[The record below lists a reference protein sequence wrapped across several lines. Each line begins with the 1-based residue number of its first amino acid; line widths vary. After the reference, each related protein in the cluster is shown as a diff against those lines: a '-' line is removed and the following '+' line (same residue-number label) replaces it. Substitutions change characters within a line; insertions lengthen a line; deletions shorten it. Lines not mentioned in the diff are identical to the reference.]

1 MEQIFAIYRGEKFI
15 DTGTAK
21 ELAAKLNVQPRFIRY
36 LSTPAHQR
44 RLARS
49 KNPSG
54 DALLAIKLGPDDDDA
69 LYSLEEQQQANGGR
83 A

>member
-1 MEQIFAIYRGEKFI
+1 MEQIYAIYRGEKFI

-44 RLARS
+44 RLQRS
-49 KNPSG
+49 KNPTG
-54 DALLAIKLGPDDDDA
+54 DALIAIKLGPDED
-69 LYSLEEQQQANGGR
+69 EQQKPLE
-83 A
+83 